1 MKQPYKEKIGNLI
14 EACEGRVNLINKM
27 IEGTKQANPQEA
39 QLYLKEIINGLQK
52 IQELVDIS

>member
-14 EACEGRVNLINKM
+14 ESCESRVVLIQKM
-27 IEGTKQANPQEA
+27 IDGQKASNPQEA
-39 QLYLKEIINGLQK
+39 TQYLKQIENGLQK